1 MPDVEPDVR
10 AHGLGAA
17 GVRALLT
24 QRLLAPA
31 RSASALTLTLLLA
44 LAPRAAA
51 QDFGAPARAAE
62 EARDDS
68 IAREWRVRAIAVDP
82 AIARPDWLRAAAS
95 ELWTDRFEALDG
107 LHRSAASGALQ
118 SAPRDVRDD
127 VRELARRAVTDD
139 HPNLVGLGA
148 ALLVAQG
155 GADDAS
161 PANVERLVTSVLAET
176 RARAAEL
183 VAARRSDPDART
195 AWLRTLSTDADL
207 EVQAAARRGLVGV
220 LLDDGAGD
228 VAGTVGVLLESAS
241 AVHARLG
248 EDAAVRM
255 LAPLAD
261 VSAPTAE
268 VLRDAASAFAGPRA
282 PFERQRVAAL
292 ARVAA
297 SAAGAALRPDELV
310 DLWCA
315 SPVWSP
321 ARDALFTAAA
331 ARLGDVAVHE
341 LVAGAELALEVFAGN
356 DASQDRQDERSAQ
369 RRDDLEA
376 LLASEPEA
384 DHYPFASVLLRAA
397 LTAGGPGPFIDEVIG
412 AGDALLA
419 QTLRVLGPALVAAWT
434 PERVQRMAEHARRAG
449 LVRELEEVWV
459 LAARDGDDVA
469 AQELAR
475 RLGSESDPVRR
486 RELFRSLG
494 RLPDPSGVATELGR
508 IFTALD
514 QDSALEVVGFL
525 PRDALDAKTRD
536 RLVDLGRRRADRR
549 GSIARVLCDAPSDEE
564 TLFQVERW
572 VVEVLAELEDSTGLG
587 ARRAFDRASELVPAL
602 GAIGG
607 AAATP
612 TLVTALEWSVGR
624 DPRIGRSAARA
635 LGADAHGRAAL
646 RERLSLPL
654 DREVRTEAAL
664 ALVGPN
670 VPRAEY
676 VGEAARLVDLLVAD
690 GTDGRIDDGTR
701 RVVALAR
708 VDTPAAIEA
717 LLAFAADPQAPISLG
732 TSAIDALGES
742 SVNPVRVVAL
752 ARELRDFDRRRSAL
766 RALESLGAGALLHAF
781 AVDWNELERAARAG
795 LVEVWGD
802 GAWPRRALGLDLE
815 LPGHPE
821 ELAVVTGELAAAA
834 ARLGVAADGWEEH
847 VLDRALEEAG
857 ENLRARFAGDGLS
870 DPSFRYWSEL
880 ELFDVAARSG
890 LAGQLLD
897 GSGPWERLDARLL
910 VELSQR
916 ALRAG
921 ESDAALRLGR
931 AALVAALGEGPR
943 SQGVA
948 VRATE
953 LAADAS
959 WRTERYASAATL
971 YAALVDPFV
980 ERPIGRGQ
988 GQPTPLSGGS
998 DRVRAELARRV
1009 AWSRA
1014 LAAAGRGEADLAHVE
1029 LVRAERLARS
1039 DASAAE
1045 RHAEVAEGV
1054 RARLAGAG
1062 GR

>member
-1 MPDVEPDVR
+1 MVVR
-10 AHGLGAA
+10 GPSASLR
-17 GVRALLT
+17 RA
-24 QRLLAPA
+24 RA
-31 RSASALTLTLLLA
+31 RSAAAFVVTSLLA
-44 LAPRAAA
+44 LAPAAVA
-51 QDFGAPARAAE
+51 QDPSTAS
-62 EARDDS
+62 RDDS
-68 IAREWRVRAIAVDP
+68 IAREWRVRAIALDP
-82 AIARPDWLRAAAS
+82 EGARADWLRAAAS
-95 ELWTDRFEALDG
+95 ERWTDRFEALDG
-107 LHRSAASGALQ
+107 LQRSAASGVLQ
-118 SAPRDVRDD
+118 GAPRDVRDD

-161 PANVERLVTSVLAET
+161 PADVERLVTSVLAET

-183 VAARRSDPDART
+183 VAARRLDPAART

-207 EVQAAARRGLVGV
+207 EVREAARRGLVNV
-220 LLDDGAGD
+220 LLEQGDGEEA
-228 VAGTVGVLLESAS
+228 VAGTVDVLLESVA

-248 EDAAVRM
+248 EDAAVRI
-255 LAPLAD
+255 LAPLEGVPAD
-261 VSAPTAE
+261 TAK
-268 VLRDAASAFAGPRA
+268 VLNDLASAFAGPRA

-297 SAAGAALRPDELV
+297 AAAGAPLRPDELV

-341 LVAGAELALEVFAGN
+341 LMAGAELALEVFAR
-356 DASQDRQDERSAQ
+356 DEPHADRLDERTAQ
-369 RRDDLEA
+369 RRDDLRA

-397 LTAGGPGPFIDEVIG
+397 LAAGGPGPFIDELIG

-434 PERVQRMAEHARRAG
+434 PERVQRMAEHARRAD

-469 AQELAR
+469 ADELAR
-475 RLGSESDPVRR
+475 RLGSESDPERR
-486 RELFRSLG
+486 RELFRALG
-494 RLPDPSGVATELGR
+494 RLPDPSGVAPELGR
-508 IFTALD
+508 IFNALD
-514 QDSALEVVGFL
+514 QDTALEVVAFL
-525 PRDALDAKTRD
+525 PRAALDAATRD
-536 RLVDLGRRRADRR
+536 RLVDLGRRRPDRR
-549 GSIARVLCDAPSDEE
+549 GSIARVLRAAPSDEE

-572 VVEVLAELEDSTGLG
+572 VVEVLAELEDASGLD
-587 ARRAFDRASELVPAL
+587 ARRAFDRASELIPAL

-607 AAATP
+607 ADATP

-624 DPRIGRSAARA
+624 DPRIGRIAARA
-635 LGADAHGRAAL
+635 LGADPLGRAAL
-646 RERLSLPL
+646 RERLSSPL
-654 DREVRTEAAL
+654 DREVRTEVAL
-664 ALVGPN
+664 ALVGPD
-670 VPRAEY
+670 VPRAEFEGD
-676 VGEAARLVDLLVAD
+676 VQRLVELLVAD

-708 VDTPAAIEA
+708 VDTAAAIEA
-717 LLAFAADPQAPISLG
+717 LLAFAADPEAPISLG
-732 TSAIDALGES
+732 TSAIDALASS
-742 SVNPVRVVAL
+742 SVDPGRVAEL
-752 ARELRDFDRRRSAL
+752 ARDMRDFDRRRSAL
-766 RALESLGAGALLHAF
+766 RALETLGAGDLLRVF
-781 AVDWNELERAARAG
+781 TDDWNELEGAARSG

-802 GAWPRRALGLDLE
+802 GSWPRRVLGLDLE
-815 LPGHPE
+815 LPGQPE
-821 ELAVVTGELAAAA
+821 ELAVVTGELAAAT
-834 ARLGVAADGWEEH
+834 ARLGVAAEGWEAH
-847 VLDRALEEAG
+847 VLDRALAEAAD
-857 ENLRARFAGDGLS
+857 NLRARFAGDGLS
-870 DPSFRYWSEL
+870 DPAFRYWSEL
-880 ELFDVAARSG
+880 ELFDVAARTG
-890 LAGQLLD
+890 LAEALLD

-921 ESDAALRLGR
+921 EIEPALRLGR
-931 AALVAALGEGPR
+931 AALVAALGEGPG

-948 VRATE
+948 IRATE

-959 WRTERYASAATL
+959 WRAERYASAAAL
-971 YAALVDPFV
+971 YSALVDPFV

-1014 LAAAGRGEADLAHVE
+1014 LEAAGRGDGDLARVQLE
-1029 LVRAERLARS
+1029 RAERLARA
-1039 DASAAE
+1039 DPRAVE
-1045 RHAEVAEGV
+1045 RHAEVVGAV
-1054 RARLAGAG
+1054 RARLSGDG